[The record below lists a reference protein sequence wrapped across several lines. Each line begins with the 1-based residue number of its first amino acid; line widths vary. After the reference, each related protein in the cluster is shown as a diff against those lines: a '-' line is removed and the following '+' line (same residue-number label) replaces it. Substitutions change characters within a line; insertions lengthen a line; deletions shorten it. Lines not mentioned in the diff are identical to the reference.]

1 MSETATSE
9 LFKDVGRK
17 AIRLSETL
25 PWKKAGERWL
35 HGVVLGL
42 FEAKIG
48 HMDSEF
54 AVEDSLK
61 VKTKPKCIDFR
72 HGGNNP
78 VVIEL
83 VVRLHGP
90 ELYGGPNESE
100 LKKLCRIPYS
110 KARRRILLLLD
121 ASGFVPIQKNSLKR
135 SYNKI
140 GSGRGNF
147 TRETVTVIYVHPK
160 LEYSF
165 RWNP

>member
-9 LFKDVGRK
+9 LFKDIGRK
-17 AIRLSETL
+17 AVKLAEALT
-25 PWKKAGERWL
+25 WKKAGERWL

-48 HMDSEF
+48 YMASEF
-54 AVEDSLK
+54 PVENSSK
-61 VKTKPKCIDFR
+61 VTKPKCIDFR

-83 VVRLHGP
+83 VVRLHGS
-90 ELYGGPNESE
+90 EVYGSQNRSE
-100 LKKLCRIPYS
+100 LRKLCRIPYS

-121 ASGFVPIQKNSLKR
+121 ASGLDPIQKNSLKR
-135 SYNKI
+135 SYQEI
-140 GSGRGNF
+140 GSGRGKF
-147 TRETVTVIYVHPK
+147 TRETVTVIYVHPDI
-160 LEYSF
+160 EYAF